1 MKTPDRRP
9 AVLEGSK
16 AIPAS
21 RDRFQSRL
29 LVLAGVPLLCWV
41 GWRALGYAS
50 SAGRAAH
57 TFLISACAVSSLFG
71 LAAWRLH
78 AATAGAAACGA
89 LICFDI
95 TILSGRRGSGS
106 VLSSGLTPLIL
117 LFLLT
122 HAATR
127 FRRDRKRTSVSSH
140 EEKQGRNAA
149 QVIANLGV
157 AAVAAA
163 QYCWIFHGV
172 PRSVAA
178 ITIFPALQIPML
190 SALAEATADTLSSEI
205 GQAVGGR
212 SFLVLHWRR
221 VTPGTDGAISAAGTL
236 AGVGG
241 AAIIAL
247 VAATTMGIGF
257 PGISDI
263 VLAATA
269 GLFFDSLLGATLE
282 RAGWIGNDMVNFAS
296 TLFSAALAYL
306 LQLGMFG

>member
-1 MKTPDRRP
+1 M
-9 AVLEGSK
+9 
-16 AIPAS
+16 
-21 RDRFQSRL
+21 
-29 LVLAGVPLLCWV
+29 
-41 GWRALGYAS
+41 
-50 SAGRAAH
+50 
-57 TFLISACAVSSLFG
+57 
-71 LAAWRLH
+71 
-78 AATAGAAACGA
+78 
-89 LICFDI
+89 
-95 TILSGRRGSGS
+95 
-106 VLSSGLTPLIL
+106 
-117 LFLLT
+117 
-122 HAATR
+122 
-127 FRRDRKRTSVSSH
+127 SSH

-212 SFLVLHWRR
+212 PFLVLHWRR